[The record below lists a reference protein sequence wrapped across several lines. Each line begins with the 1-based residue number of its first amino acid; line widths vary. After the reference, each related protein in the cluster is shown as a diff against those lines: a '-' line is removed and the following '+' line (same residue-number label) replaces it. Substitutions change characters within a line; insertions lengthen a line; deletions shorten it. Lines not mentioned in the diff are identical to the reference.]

1 MDPKTVE
8 TELRTNKIR
17 EGPIYRRT
25 KFLQEWRERWL
36 VLTKNYL
43 LIFTNRNLKEMAE
56 FIDLREVKT
65 YKSYLKKDEDMIPAG
80 FKLRTQEDMFYFC
93 ARNCNEKWTW
103 LVSIETLSEVRVLWG
118 RQNFRGVSSTNPNS
132 RSRSKL
138 KNPRRSKS
146 QSNWPTRRQKRNC
159 RTS

>member
-36 VLTKNYL
+36 VLTKHYL

-103 LVSIETLSEVRVLWG
+103 LVSIERLMDFKYTGKSPYNNED
-118 RQNFRGVSSTNPNS
+118 FI
-132 RSRSKL
+132 RSKGFMG
-138 KNPRRSKS
+138 
-146 QSNWPTRRQKRNC
+146 QAEF
-159 RTS
+159 

>member
-1 MDPKTVE
+1 VE

-80 FKLRTQEDMFYFC
+80 FKLRTHEDMFYFC

-103 LVSIETLSEVRVLWG
+103 LVSIERLMDFKYAGKSPYNNED
-118 RQNFRGVSSTNPNS
+118 FI
-132 RSRSKL
+132 RSKGFMG
-138 KNPRRSKS
+138 
-146 QSNWPTRRQKRNC
+146 QAEF
-159 RTS
+159 